1 MQTLTNSG
9 TTTDYNDKSFYKVP
23 ESERKT
29 KFDAE
34 SSMINRVSGPLLTHS
49 IFKTTNI

>member
-9 TTTDYNDKSFYKVP
+9 TTTDYIDNAIYEVS

-29 KFDAE
+29 KIDE
-34 SSMINRVSGPLLTHS
+34 ETKKKS
-49 IFKTTNI
+49 IKENDLNFCVH

>member
-34 SSMINRVSGPLLTHS
+34 
-49 IFKTTNI
+49 TTKKSTK